1 MITQFPVEPMHMPS
15 SVSFN
20 VHSLL
25 HLVECVEEF
34 SDLNKKNKSIQQKA
48 DKDLT
53 AQTKDSL
60 IEILSKYADIYN
72 FLQQQSENNKNI
84 LAGIE
89 NLKDTIVNQNNILT
103 NVLSNQ
109 IVALNSSFKSHF
121 EHPKYTT
128 LFPLSSEKDLN
139 DFENMIN
146 DDNKSEIVSSIKR
159 VLGNKNSQK
168 EICNIISNKMLLEYN
183 MRGIQGKKRLMDYK
197 AIMNWQ
203 DHQIYFSLKRIF
215 MDITRRR
222 THLYIPSIINRDAN
236 WGRFLQIPLRT
247 TKCTTILGSRRC
259 ASPNCLVTKE
269 TPRFQ

>member
-1 MITQFPVEPMHMPS
+1 MS
-15 SVSFN
+15 
-20 VHSLL
+20 
-25 HLVECVEEF
+25 
-34 SDLNKKNKSIQQKA
+34 KKNKSIQQKA
-48 DKDLT
+48 DEDLT
-53 AQTKDSL
+53 AQAKDFL
-60 IEILSKYADIYN
+60 IEILTLLKKQNEFNSQIYN
-72 FLQQQSENNKNI
+72 LLQQSENNKNI

-159 VLGNKNSQK
+159 VLGNKNLQK
-168 EICNIISNKMLLEYN
+168 GICNIISNKMLLEYN

-197 AIMNWQ
+197 AIMNV
-203 DHQIYFSLKRIF
+203 IF
-215 MDITRRR
+215 
-222 THLYIPSIINRDAN
+222 
-236 WGRFLQIPLRT
+236 
-247 TKCTTILGSRRC
+247 
-259 ASPNCLVTKE
+259 
-269 TPRFQ
+269 

>member
-1 MITQFPVEPMHMPS
+1 
-15 SVSFN
+15 
-20 VHSLL
+20 
-25 HLVECVEEF
+25 
-34 SDLNKKNKSIQQKA
+34 KNKSIQQKA

-60 IEILSKYADIYN
+60 IEILTLLKKQNEFNSQIYN

-197 AIMNWQ
+197 AIMNVIFLARSS
-203 DHQIYFSLKRIF
+203 DVTTELEFLAEMRKAIKCAKNKHFKMNCLKRK
-215 MDITRRR
+215 
-222 THLYIPSIINRDAN
+222 RDSLN
-236 WGRFLQIPLRT
+236 ESE
-247 TKCTTILGSRRC
+247 CSD
-259 ASPNCLVTKE
+259 
-269 TPRFQ
+269 